1 MPPAAPGRP
10 SSATMAATPHR
21 PHHQLL
27 MMVVMEAHVVGAN
40 SGAGR
45 SSRQRRLPRD
55 VGEAAA
61 TIGSATAGRNTKTV
75 QLQCTTVSGSRR
87 RRRVA
92 VFGAR
97 WRGWRWRHALL
108 RGCVGCPKTLK
119 WAW

>member
-1 MPPAAPGRP
+1 MPPAPGRP
-10 SSATMAATPHR
+10 NSATMAATPHR

-45 SSRQRRLPRD
+45 SSRQRQLPQD

-75 QLQCTTVSGSRR
+75 QLHCTTASGSRR
-87 RRRVA
+87 RRRA
-92 VFGAR
+92 GMLQAR
-97 WRGWRWRHALL
+97 RRGWRWRHALL
-108 RGCVGCPKTLK
+108 RG
-119 WAW
+119 